1 MPVRTL
7 NYTQRKRIS
16 RQDVQITVLEDGH
29 GLYFEA
35 FLNLKEYSL
44 PSSAR
49 IFVEAYYRTRY
60 MRFDFG
66 TVEKPQA
73 QTDCRLHLF
82 DATDK
87 MQFRVKVVSPHDR
100 KGLLLAV
107 ADQIRPHRPSENTDE
122 THSLLDVQSDANLGQ
137 EIWKIVFEENRVRLN
152 INAALGNWR
161 DVVREPGF
169 SALVYP
175 QILRTVLW
183 RVMIE
188 EGYLDTENRDDWR
201 AQWLIFTRSLPIG
214 SDFPDEGSDPD
225 ERHEWI
231 DEAVAA
237 FCRRGKYLDL
247 YKKFREES

>member
-1 MPVRTL
+1 MPMRTL
-7 NYTQRKRIS
+7 NYTQRKPIYM
-16 RQDVQITVLEDGH
+16 QDVQITVLEDGQ

-35 FLNLKEYSL
+35 FLNLKKYSL
-44 PSSAR
+44 PSTAR
-49 IFVEAYYRTRY
+49 VFVEAYYRTRY

-73 QTDCRLHLF
+73 QTDCRLSLF
-82 DATDK
+82 DATDR
-87 MQFRVKVVSPHDR
+87 MQFRVKVVSALDR

-122 THSLLDVQSDANLGQ
+122 THSLLDVQPDANLGQ

-152 INAALGNWR
+152 INAALGNLR

-183 RVMIE
+183 RIMIDE
-188 EGYLDTENRDDWR
+188 DYLDTENREDWR
-201 AQWLIFTRSLPIG
+201 AQWLIFAR
-214 SDFPDEGSDPD
+214 
-225 ERHEWI
+225 
-231 DEAVAA
+231 
-237 FCRRGKYLDL
+237 
-247 YKKFREES
+247 